1 MLCLV
6 GSQSILAPPEKAVF
20 KAPEHLIQ
28 AASGRFRARLE
39 GCVEETIF
47 GRVQLLELAWLSA
60 AHIIPVVE
68 PQREDP
74 QRCLPTRRGARDGSE
89 NA

>member
-6 GSQSILAPPEKAVF
+6 GSQSILAPPVKTVF

-39 GCVEETIF
+39 GCVLTII
-47 GRVQLLELAWLSA
+47 WTPA
-60 AHIIPVVE
+60 ARISPAVPG
-68 PQREDP
+68 PQIN
-74 QRCLPTRRGARDGSE
+74 CG
-89 NA
+89 